1 MTGAQSSYKNVII
14 DDFRMNTVF
23 EVDFK
28 TVLLPK
34 FAPLCLSRQSRFL
47 HNRQMKKLS
56 DLKPGDIARVI
67 GIQSSELKPKLLE
80 MGLVE
85 NQEIKVLFKAPFGDP
100 IAVEVGDYVLSM
112 RKDEAILV
120 NVE

>member
-1 MTGAQSSYKNVII
+1 
-14 DDFRMNTVF
+14 
-23 EVDFK
+23 
-28 TVLLPK
+28 
-34 FAPLCLSRQSRFL
+34 
-47 HNRQMKKLS
+47 MKKLS
-56 DLKPGDIARVI
+56 DLKPGDITRVI

-112 RKDEAILV
+112 RKDEAALV